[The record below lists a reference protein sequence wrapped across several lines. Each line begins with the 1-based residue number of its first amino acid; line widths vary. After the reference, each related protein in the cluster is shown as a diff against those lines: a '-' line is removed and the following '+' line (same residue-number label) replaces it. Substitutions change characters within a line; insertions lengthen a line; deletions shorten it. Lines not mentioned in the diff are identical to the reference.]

1 MPFFAHHITPEEL
14 AKERIWKLLLR
25 FSLPAIIAMSAISLY
40 NLTDSIFIG
49 KGVGPM
55 AMAGL
60 GVALPIMNIISA
72 FGSMVGVGA
81 AALFSLRLGENKN
94 DTKTILSNVVLLN
107 FIIACFVVL
116 IGVFFMEPLLR
127 LFGATDNTA
136 IQNVV
141 CEGSL
146 NYAKNYLQILLFGN
160 LITNMYLSLNE
171 LLRVSGYPRRSM
183 LIMLSSIFL
192 NCILDGLFIFVFN
205 WGIAGSA
212 CATIIS
218 QTIALVFVL
227 WHFSKGIN
235 FIHFSLDAFRIEQ
248 KTISSILK
256 IGSASFLLHF
266 CTSIVVFFINKALI
280 TFGDLYIGAYSVINR
295 VAMLFIM
302 IVAGF
307 NQGMQPIVGYNYG
320 AKNSQRVLE
329 ALRLTIICAVVVMSI
344 GFLLAEFFPQKIALL
359 FVDGQ
364 PSDGDSQSLLFFD
377 IIVKAI
383 RVVFVAFPLVG
394 CQIVISHFFQYIG
407 KYHLSIFLSLT
418 RQLIFLVPL
427 LLLLSNIFAEEG
439 VWMSIPIADGSA
451 SVLAIIVLCGF
462 LYKIKKSRT

>member
-1 MPFFAHHITPEEL
+1 MTFFTHHITPEDL

-25 FSLPAIIAMSAISLY
+25 FSLPAIIATSATSLY

-55 AMAGL
+55 AIAGL

-81 AALFSLRLGENKN
+81 AALFSLRLGKN
-94 DTKTILSNVVLLN
+94 ANDAKKILSNVVLLN
-107 FIIACFVVL
+107 FIIACIVVI
-116 IGVFFMEPLLR
+116 IGIFFMEPLLR
-127 LFGATDNTA
+127 IFGASDDIVNHG
-136 IQNVV
+136 IIVK
-141 CEGSL
+141 GSL
-146 NYAKNYLQILLFGN
+146 NYAKTYLRILLFGN

-171 LLRVSGYPRRSM
+171 LLRVSGYPRKSM
-183 LIMLSSIFL
+183 SIMLSSVLL
-192 NCILDGLFIFVFN
+192 NCILDWIFIFIFD

-212 CATIIS
+212 SATIIS

-227 WHFSKGIN
+227 WHFFKKTKI
-235 FIHFSLDAFRIEQ
+235 IHFSPETFKIEQ
-248 KTISSILK
+248 KTIRSILK

-266 CTSIVVFFINKALI
+266 CTSIVVFFINRSLA

-295 VAMLFIM
+295 VVMLFIM
-302 IVAGF
+302 IVAGL

-320 AKNSQRVLE
+320 AKNNQRVLKT
-329 ALRLTIICAVVVMSI
+329 LRLTIFCSLAIMSI
-344 GFLLAEFFPQKIALL
+344 GCLLAEFFPRQIASL
-359 FVDGQ
+359 FIAGQ
-364 PSDGDSQSLLFFD
+364 TSNESQNFLFFD

-383 RVVFVAFPLVG
+383 RIVFVAFPLVG
-394 CQIVISHFFQYIG
+394 CQIVISNFFQYIG
-407 KYHLSIFLSLT
+407 KSYLSIFLSLT

-427 LLLLSNIFAEEG
+427 LLILPDFFAEKG

-451 SVLAIIVLCGF
+451 SILAVIILFGF
-462 LYKIKKSRT
+462 LYKAKKNRT